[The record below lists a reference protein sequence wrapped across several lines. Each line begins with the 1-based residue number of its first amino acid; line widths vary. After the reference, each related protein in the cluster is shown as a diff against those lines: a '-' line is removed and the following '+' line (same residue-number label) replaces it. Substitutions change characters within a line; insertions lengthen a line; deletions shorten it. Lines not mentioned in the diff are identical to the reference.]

1 MAAGNVRSSQAG
13 PVVAVYGATGHTGRF
28 VVAELLRRGF
38 VPVAVARDEAK
49 LAVSGFRERGVA
61 TRSASIDAPGSLDQ
75 AFTAASAVINCAGP
89 FMDTAD
95 AVAAAA
101 LRAGVHYLDVT
112 AEQPSAQ
119 HTFERFGDAA
129 REAGVVVVPAMGFYG
144 GLADLLATAAADGW
158 ASVDEVRI
166 AVALDS
172 WHPTLGTRI
181 TGYRNTARR
190 LMVSDAR
197 LAPIPQPVPETSWE
211 FPEPFGTQE
220 VIELSF
226 SEVVLIARHLRTSR
240 LHSYIN
246 HGPLRD
252 LRDPATPPPQAADES
267 GRSPQT
273 FLIEVDVRK
282 GNEARRALARGRD
295 IYAVTAPLACEA
307 VERILGAPAQ
317 RGGALAPGEIF
328 DANTF
333 LRALSP
339 QHLTLELETAEPR
352 THASVTRD
360 QTTTDIS

>member
-1 MAAGNVRSSQAG
+1 M
-13 PVVAVYGATGHTGRF
+13 
-28 VVAELLRRGF
+28 LL
-38 VPVAVARDEAK
+38 AR
-49 LAVSGFRERGVA
+49 
-61 TRSASIDAPGSLDQ
+61 PGSWS
-75 AFTAASAVINCAGP
+75 FRRWAS
-89 FMDTAD
+89 T
-95 AVAAAA
+95 
-101 LRAGVHYLDVT
+101 
-112 AEQPSAQ
+112 
-119 HTFERFGDAA
+119 
-129 REAGVVVVPAMGFYG
+129 G

-339 QHLTLELETAEPR
+339 QHLTLELKTAEPR

>member
-61 TRSASIDAPGSLDQ
+61 TRSASIDAPGSLDR
-75 AFTAASAVINCAGP
+75 AFKAASAVINCAGP
-89 FMDTAD
+89 FMDTAG
-95 AVAAAA
+95 AVAEAA
-101 LRAGVHYLDVT
+101 LRAGVHYLDVS

-119 HTFERFGDAA
+119 DTFERFGDAA
-129 REAGVVVVPAMGFYG
+129 REVGVVVVPAMGFYG
-144 GLADLLATAAADGW
+144 GLADLLATAAANGW

-190 LMVSDAR
+190 LMIADAR
-197 LAPIPQPVPETSWE
+197 LAPIPQPAPETTWE
-211 FPEPFGTQE
+211 FPEPFGLHE

-252 LRDPATPPPQAADES
+252 LRDPSTPPPRPPTTVAALLRPS
-267 GRSPQT
+267 SSRRMSARATKPGGRSPVGAT
-273 FLIEVDVRK
+273 STPSPRRSYAK
-282 GNEARRALARGRD
+282 PSNASSARQLNGAERSRPARSSTPTRF
-295 IYAVTAPLACEA
+295 C
-307 VERILGAPAQ
+307 
-317 RGGALAPGEIF
+317 
-328 DANTF
+328 
-333 LRALSP
+333 ALS
-339 QHLTLELETAEPR
+339 R
-352 THASVTRD
+352 RS
-360 QTTTDIS
+360 ISPSS

>member
-1 MAAGNVRSSQAG
+1 M
-13 PVVAVYGATGHTGRF
+13 VAVYGATGHTGRF
-28 VVAELLRRGF
+28 VVSELLRRGF
-38 VPVAVARDEAK
+38 VPVAVARDESK
-49 LAVSGFRERGVA
+49 LAVLGFRERGVA
-61 TRSASIDAPGSLDQ
+61 TKAASIDAPASLDQ
-75 AFTAASAVINCAGP
+75 ALKPASVVVNCAGP
-89 FMDTAD
+89 FMDTAG

-101 LRAGVHYLDVT
+101 VRAGAHYLDVN

-119 HTFERFGDAA
+119 DTFERFDGAA

-190 LMVSDAR
+190 LMIADAR
-197 LAPIPQPVPETSWE
+197 LAPIPQPAPETSWE
-211 FPEPFGTQE
+211 FPEPFGPQQ

-246 HGPLRD
+246 HRPLRD
-252 LRDPATPPPQAADES
+252 LRDPSTPPPQAADGS

-273 FLIEVDVRK
+273 FLIEADVRR
-282 GNEARRALARGRD
+282 GNEARQALARGRD
-295 IYAVTAPLACEA
+295 IYAVTAPLICEA
-307 VERILGAPAQ
+307 VERILGARAQ
-317 RGGALAPGEIF
+317 GGGAFAPGEIF
-328 DANTF
+328 DAKTF
-333 LRALSP
+333 LRSLSP
-339 QHLTLELETAEPR
+339 QHLALELEGSEPR
-352 THASVTRD
+352 AHALVTSD
-360 QTTTDIS
+360 QSTDIGHGKNRHHEHLA